1 MAFLI
6 ANEDSTLFYN
16 LRTQTTTTD
25 IKQAQIY
32 PIANQ
37 AFLKTMSKFLVNKYT
52 WGYKEYNA
60 APNSSSDDGITAS
73 IDIKDSSIHNVYEP
87 NAIDNTFDDTDE
99 EIIALF
105 DTDKDN
111 IVNKTNDESNEGDST
126 ISSSVSMLTS
136 LLRETATSSM
146 SSNSEEF
153 IKTVN
158 SIISNYN
165 YLISRKKSLSK
176 ELSIIDKKLID
187 LTHYIEFTELNACEG
202 YKAYKLM
209 HEITK
214 QRREVKNEL
223 ATIQSLTTLIP
234 AQKVS
239 SFNRYINK
247 QSNKHYTPR
256 ILTELFI

>member
-1 MAFLI
+1 MPYFI
-6 ANEDSTLFYN
+6 TNEDNTLFYN
-16 LRTQTTTTD
+16 LRNQTTTTD

-37 AFLKTMSKFLVNKYT
+37 AFLKTMSKFLANKYN
-52 WGYKEYNA
+52 WEYKECNIV
-60 APNSSSDDGITAS
+60 SILSSDNSTTLS
-73 IDIKDSSIHNVYEP
+73 IDIKDLNAQNTGKP
-87 NAIDNTFDDTDE
+87 NDIDDEDE
-99 EIIALF
+99 EIITLF
-105 DTDKDN
+105 DADEDSLSIKANNAINEDDKS
-111 IVNKTNDESNEGDST
+111 I
-126 ISSSVSMLTS
+126 ISSNVSMLTS
-136 LLRETATSSM
+136 LLKETATSST
-146 SSNSEEF
+146 SLNSEEF
-153 IKTVN
+153 IKAVN
-158 SIISNYN
+158 GIIDNYN
-165 YLISRKKSLSK
+165 HLISHEKSLSK

-223 ATIQSLTTLIP
+223 ATIQSLTAHIP
-234 AQKVS
+234 VQKVS
-239 SFNRYINK
+239 SFNRYITK

>member
-1 MAFLI
+1 MSYFI
-6 ANEDSTLFYN
+6 TNEDNTLFYN

-37 AFLKTMSKFLVNKYT
+37 AFLKTMSKFLANKYN
-52 WGYKEYNA
+52 WGYKECNVVSI
-60 APNSSSDDGITAS
+60 SSSDNNTTLS
-73 IDIKDSSIHNVYEP
+73 IEIKDLNAQDTSKP
-87 NAIDNTFDDTDE
+87 NDIDDADE
-99 EIIALF
+99 EIITLF
-105 DTDKDN
+105 DADEDSLSIKANNAINKDDKS
-111 IVNKTNDESNEGDST
+111 IIPSN
-126 ISSSVSMLTS
+126 VSMLTS
-136 LLRETATSSM
+136 LLKETATSST
-146 SSNSEEF
+146 SLSSEEF
-153 IKTVN
+153 IKAVN
-158 SIISNYN
+158 GIINNYN
-165 YLISRKKSLSK
+165 HLISHEKSLSK
-176 ELSIIDKKLID
+176 ELSIIDQKLID

-223 ATIQSLTTLIP
+223 ATIQSLTAHIP
-234 AQKVS
+234 VQKVS
-239 SFNRYINK
+239 SFNRYITK

>member
-1 MAFLI
+1 MPYFI
-6 ANEDSTLFYN
+6 TNEDNTLFYN

-37 AFLKTMSKFLVNKYT
+37 AFLKTMSKFLANKYN
-52 WGYKEYNA
+52 WGYKECNVV
-60 APNSSSDDGITAS
+60 SILSSDNSTTLS
-73 IDIKDSSIHNVYEP
+73 IDIKDLNTQDIGKP
-87 NAIDNTFDDTDE
+87 NDIDDTDE

-105 DTDKDN
+105 DADEDN
-111 IVNKTNDESNEGDST
+111 ISIKANNANNEDKST
-126 ISSSVSMLTS
+126 ISSNVSMLTS
-136 LLRETATSSM
+136 LLKETTTSST
-146 SSNSEEF
+146 SLNSEEF
-153 IKTVN
+153 IKAVN
-158 SIISNYN
+158 GIINNYN
-165 YLISRKKSLSK
+165 HLISHEKSLSK

-223 ATIQSLTTLIP
+223 ATIQSLTAHIP
-234 AQKVS
+234 VQKVS
-239 SFNRYINK
+239 SFNRYITK
-247 QSNKHYTPR
+247 QNNKHYTPR